1 MGEEPGIEG
10 FRETWPREVG
20 AGHGLNVQAGF
31 LRLQAEAASTSHK
44 DSCGCFPKLLRA
56 AMMVGNTPLPP
67 TITPFD
73 PFPPQSSIPLEP
85 ETASGLRCSQ
95 MQ

>member
-1 MGEEPGIEG
+1 MGEEPGMEG

-31 LRLQAEAASTSHK
+31 LRLRAEAAPTSHK
-44 DSCGCFPKLLRA
+44 DSCGCFPKLLKA

-67 TITPFD
+67 PTFFD
-73 PFPPQSSIPLEP
+73 PFPPQGSIPLEL
-85 ETASGLRCSQ
+85 ERACGLRCSQ